1 LIRSQIDDK
10 CVSFVNDRRM
20 NVMGAQHI
28 NGMNNRLNLDVIN
41 LRQVESALLKA
52 EKAIP
57 ETVKN
62 KDT

>member
-1 LIRSQIDDK
+1 
-10 CVSFVNDRRM
+10 M
-20 NVMGAQHI
+20 NVTGAQHI
-28 NGMNNRLNLDVIN
+28 SGMNNRLNLDVIN
-41 LRQVESALLKA
+41 LCQVESALLKA